1 MQHLVLMGYM
11 GSGKSS
17 VGKALAQFLQIDFK
31 DLDQEIENELGKSIS
46 EVFEQKG
53 EIYFRK
59 TERMVLEQL
68 LNSQTPMILA
78 LGGGTPCYGNVLSLL
93 HQSKVKTF
101 YLKVSISDLAKRL
114 MPEME
119 FRPLLK
125 NITEED
131 LQEFIAKHL
140 FERRQFYEQANYTI
154 HIKNQS
160 VDEIVQQI
168 VSLI

>member
-17 VGKALAQFLQIDFK
+17 VGKALAHFLQLEFK

-93 HQSKVKTF
+93 HQSNAKTF
-101 YLKVSISDLAKRL
+101 YLKVSIVDLVQRL
-114 MPEME
+114 MPEKE
-119 FRPLLK
+119 FRPLIN
-125 NITEED
+125 NIAEED

-140 FERRQFYEQANYTI
+140 FERSQFYEQANHTI
-154 HIKNQS
+154 QIKNQT
-160 VDEIVQQI
+160 VEEIVQQI
-168 VSLI
+168 AALI